1 LEYGQAKARLPS
13 IIRRQV
19 YHPNTRAAGFR
30 DLMASDAM
38 CRHFAALASLYMG
51 RRLAIGEF
59 EMEYSPERFEHF
71 VTCIE
76 LINAAVEEDRRSNQG
91 V

>member
-1 LEYGQAKARLPS
+1 
-13 IIRRQV
+13 
-19 YHPNTRAAGFR
+19 
-30 DLMASDAM
+30 M